1 MTVDPPARVAA
12 MLSLL
17 RELADEIVVAVDSRV
32 DPTMLGPLVA
42 VADRVVRFR
51 FRPPVDR
58 PRGWLMAQ
66 CSGDW
71 ILSIDGDEVPGA
83 ALLAQLPAL
92 LRDEAVLQHHL
103 PRRWLFPDAGSWLAE
118 LPWWP
123 DYQVRL
129 VRRGPTV
136 AARTGV
142 HGGLMA
148 VLPNR
153 QADAPIYHLD
163 CVLTDEAQRTAK
175 ADRYEAERPG
185 HRAFGGGSLNHVLY
199 LPERSRTRAPLPV
212 PDDDR
217 VLIDHVLAS
226 TQVNVDPPPLPV
238 DAVPL
243 VDDDEIDAL
252 AGPPAAA
259 AALPDDAYKVRLGLA
274 DHEDRR
280 LAPGE
285 RRPLYV
291 RVTNAGGTP
300 WPWGLEQEPQVRVA
314 YHWRHADGE
323 VLHYEGLRSPFPV
336 TVGPGDTVVVPVWVD
351 APAEPGRY
359 LLDVDLVHEHVR
371 WFDDPLTVELDV
383 AERPPPPAPV
393 TAPVASVPPSP
404 TRGNPC

>member
-1 MTVDPPARVAA
+1 MTVDPPTRVAA
-12 MLSLL
+12 ILSLF
-17 RELADEIVVAVDSRV
+17 RELAGEIVVAVDSRV
-32 DPTMLGPLVA
+32 DPTTLGPLTA

-83 ALLAQLPAL
+83 ALLTRLPAM
-92 LRDEAVLQHHL
+92 LRDDAVLQHHL
-103 PRRWLFPDAGSWLAE
+103 PRRWLFPDSGSWLAE

-129 VRRGPTV
+129 LRRGPTV

-142 HGGLMA
+142 HGGLLA

-153 QADAPIYHLD
+153 QAEAPIYHLD
-163 CVLTDEAQRTAK
+163 TVLTDEAQRAAK
-175 ADRYEAERPG
+175 AERYEAERPG
-185 HRAFGGGSLNHVLY
+185 HTGFGGGSLNHTLY
-199 LPERSRTRAPLPV
+199 LPERSHTRPPQPV
-212 PDDDR
+212 PAEDR
-217 VLIDHVLAS
+217 VLIDHVLAG
-226 TQVNVDPPPLPV
+226 TRVTAEPLPA

-243 VDDDEIDAL
+243 VDDEEIDAL

-259 AALPDDAYKVRLGLA
+259 STAALPDDAYKVRLGLA

-314 YHWRHADGE
+314 YHWRHAGGE
-323 VLHYEGLRSPFPV
+323 MLQYEGLRSPFPV

-351 APAEPGRY
+351 APEAPGRY

-371 WFDDPLTVELDV
+371 WFDDPLTVELEV
-383 AERPPPPAPV
+383 ADRPAPRPRPPAAAP
-393 TAPVASVPPSP
+393 TPS
-404 TRGNPC
+404 RGTPC